1 LFNDFRVLFY
11 ATLNTKLRPIIPSV
25 AVVPLVPDD
34 LTVAGLPA
42 IADVPGVDG
51 VSAVAFPVVSDVPA
65 VAAWVPCCFWLLSTV
80 LLASLLILASIHNL
94 AGIFTNCTGC
104 TMRQLDYWT
113 IGIRLSD
120 CYVLLL
126 SDYWNIEYWICE
138 F

>member
-65 VAAWVPCCFWLLSTV
+65 VAGFPAVSGSFLQYC
-80 LLASLLILASIHNL
+80 
-94 AGIFTNCTGC
+94 
-104 TMRQLDYWT
+104 
-113 IGIRLSD
+113 
-120 CYVLLL
+120 
-126 SDYWNIEYWICE
+126 
-138 F
+138 